1 MLNNP
6 GRYAEKRKDKK
17 GGIPACP
24 LMSINQESE
33 RLCVQEG
40 CAWYVKSYKMCSV
53 YLLGHNAA
61 LDIKLKQTK
70 QFEKYEKDKPQFWL
84 RFFIIIF
91 LFDFFVRC

>member
-6 GRYAEKRKDKK
+6 GRNKEKRKDKK

-70 QFEKYEKDKPQFWL
+70 QFEKYEKDKPQFFAAVFYYY
-84 RFFIIIF
+84 FFI
-91 LFDFFVRC
+91 